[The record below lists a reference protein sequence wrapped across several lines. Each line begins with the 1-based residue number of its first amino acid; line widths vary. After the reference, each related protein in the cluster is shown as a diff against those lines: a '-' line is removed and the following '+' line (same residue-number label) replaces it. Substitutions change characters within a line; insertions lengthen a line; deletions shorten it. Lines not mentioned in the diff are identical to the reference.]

1 MVSWDPEYLG
11 PAALNRAWTLYN
23 DERHADPK
31 DVLRQAT
38 SGSGC
43 NSCHT
48 QGSCMKHCPV
58 DLSPTGSIAGLKR
71 SSLINLLKGADMEAR
86 LFALQRLTAMA
97 MAPFVLVHLGLII
110 YAVRGGLSAGAVLS
124 RTQGSWAWI
133 LFYGLFV
140 ACVAV
145 HVPIGLRNILVE
157 WLRLGRRASSC
168 IGLAFGATI
177 LFLGLRA
184 VAAVGGLLQ

>member
-1 MVSWDPEYLG
+1 
-11 PAALNRAWTLYN
+11 
-23 DERHADPK
+23 
-31 DVLRQAT
+31 
-38 SGSGC
+38 
-43 NSCHT
+43 
-48 QGSCMKHCPV
+48 
-58 DLSPTGSIAGLKR
+58 
-71 SSLINLLKGADMEAR
+71 MEAR

-177 LFLGLRA
+177 LFLACARWPPWRAAAMKSARNHQAYWPSWAIACPAWRWRCSCRCISTCSAWRWTRPVSDRFLKLSDMPAMKVGEWGL
-184 VAAVGGLLQ
+184 VLLLALHL

>member
-71 SSLINLLKGADMEAR
+71 SSLINLLKGLTWRPACSP
-86 LFALQRLTAMA
+86 QRLTAMA